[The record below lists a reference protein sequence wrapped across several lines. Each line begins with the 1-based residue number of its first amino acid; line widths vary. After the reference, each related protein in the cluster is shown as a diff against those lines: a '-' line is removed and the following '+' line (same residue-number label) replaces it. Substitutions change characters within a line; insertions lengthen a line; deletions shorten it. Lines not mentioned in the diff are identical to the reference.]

1 MKTLFVWIFL
11 IYISFV
17 NVSLK
22 SDEIENYE
30 IEGISIGDSLL
41 KIYKKNY
48 INKKSSDI
56 KYGKKKFSDYQKI
69 YKDKNNKL
77 YDRIVLYYKHD
88 DINYFIKQIS
98 GRKYFKKNI
107 GECYKLQN
115 KISKDLESSLTNSEK
130 IESDIIRNS
139 SYPNGD
145 SYKKEI
151 VFYLQNNSL
160 IRLVCYDYSKKDT
173 RSKDRLSVIF
183 STAEY
188 NIWLSNSLN

>member
-130 IESDIIRNS
+130 IETDIIRNS